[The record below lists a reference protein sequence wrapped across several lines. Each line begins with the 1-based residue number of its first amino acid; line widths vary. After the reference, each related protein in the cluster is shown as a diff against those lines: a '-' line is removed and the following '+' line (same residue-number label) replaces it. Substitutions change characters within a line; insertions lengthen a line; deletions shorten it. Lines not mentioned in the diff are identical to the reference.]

1 MDTDIRKRI
10 ELLKELNGFK
20 TDAEIIGAIFR
31 HKRMRKEI
39 GKINEFD
46 YIEKNK
52 GSFSACCSGQRK
64 FKPEDYLAI
73 EYALNTSM
81 AYIIEGRGE
90 ISEGFK
96 PSGIRY
102 AACTDTIGN
111 YETLIQEDIINNSDE
126 YDKTLID
133 YMIEYKSKN
142 GFAYFSERDLL
153 PLNAT
158 GGFSYSSNCLRISRD
173 DNTNILKI
181 LCEVLPVKLLIKYF
195 NGFFQYGER
204 PYSEINEHT
213 NTSFSDEVMASA
225 IKREDLRKELAV
237 SKRINLDSLNKG
249 VRRNSVESLGEGLFI
264 NYALTAMIKYALNHD
279 VENSVREELLES
291 AIRANK
297 ESFESI
303 LAFQEDE
310 LKIDEYGYITDI
322 YGRAYYGSI
331 AISSE
336 AGVNISQ
343 ESNELLNQLN
353 RQIHD
358 YHEFVSNHS
367 KISAFKNELFA
378 DKKDNK
384 DYYDF
389 FKLMNEK
396 GIKAIPVLKEHSSKD
411 KDLFEIPNSEKSR
424 IPNWSDDDFKEI
436 VSVIKQIDEVS
447 MNVLNG
453 QTYYL
458 VDPSIYMLNEN
469 VNYIM
474 PKDIVAS
481 NKYSNLVYL
490 INRNFGWDPY
500 VYKNEV
506 KINSFLKLIKL
517 CGIKENEIEEFI
529 QNFELLSEEQ
539 TKYIDK
545 TKDWDREFAL
555 KMLGNQAWV
564 KICRDEIIKKY

>member
-10 ELLKELNGFK
+10 DILKELNGFK
-20 TDAEIIGAIFR
+20 TDSDVISAIFYFKKAR
-31 HKRMRKEI
+31 GETGKVKEFEYLD
-39 GKINEFD
+39 N
-46 YIEKNK
+46 NK
-52 GSFSACCSGQRK
+52 GSFSQCCRGQRQ

-73 EYALNTSM
+73 EYVLNTSM
-81 AYIIEGRGE
+81 AYIIEGKGE

-102 AACTDTIGN
+102 AAFTDTIGN
-111 YETLIQEDIINNSDE
+111 YESLIQEEIINSSDE
-126 YDKTLID
+126 YNKMLID

-142 GFAYFSERDLL
+142 GFIYFAERDLL

-158 GGFSYSSNCLRISRD
+158 GGFNYSPNCLHVSRD
-173 DNTNILKI
+173 DNANILKI
-181 LCEVLPVKLLIKYF
+181 LCEVLPVKLLAKYF

-204 PYSEINEHT
+204 PYSEINEYT

-225 IKREDLRKELAV
+225 IKREDLQKELAV

-249 VRRNSVESLGEGLFI
+249 VRRNGGESLGEGLFI

-279 VENSVREELLES
+279 VEDSVREELLES

-303 LAFQEDE
+303 SAFQEDE
-310 LKIDEYGYITDI
+310 LKIDEFGYITNI
-322 YGRAYYGSI
+322 RGSAYYGSI

-336 AGVNISQ
+336 VGVNISQ
-343 ESNELLNQLN
+343 ESSELLNQLN

-378 DKKDNK
+378 DKKDHK
-384 DYYDF
+384 EYYDF

-424 IPNWSDDDFKEI
+424 MPNWTDNDLREI
-436 VSVIKQIDEVS
+436 ISVIKQIDKES
-447 MNVLNG
+447 MRELNG

-474 PKDIVAS
+474 PKDIVVS

-500 VYKNEV
+500 VYRNEV

-517 CGIKENEIEEFI
+517 CGIKENELEEFI
-529 QNFELLSEEQ
+529 QNYELLSEEQ
-539 TKYIDK
+539 T
-545 TKDWDREFAL
+545 
-555 KMLGNQAWV
+555 N
-564 KICRDEIIKKY
+564 KIHW